1 MQAGYLVV
9 KMSSVSASIIP
20 DPFNLPL
27 QTLKPVRL
35 LTDAIPECPH
45 NLSESIHLRSQVIE
59 AHI

>member
-9 KMSSVSASIIP
+9 KMSSVSTGVIP
-20 DPFNLPL
+20 DPLNLPL

-35 LTDAIPECPH
+35 LTNTIPESPH
-45 NLSESIHLRSQVIE
+45 NLSKGIHLGSQVIE